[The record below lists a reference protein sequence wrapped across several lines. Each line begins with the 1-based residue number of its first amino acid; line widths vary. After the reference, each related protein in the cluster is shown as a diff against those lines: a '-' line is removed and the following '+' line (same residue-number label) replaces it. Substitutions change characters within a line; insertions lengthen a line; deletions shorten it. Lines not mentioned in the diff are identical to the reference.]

1 MWLILKWKNA
11 ISLKVFGAALAPPR
25 LLVKI
30 SRSGVDRPH
39 HRGLV
44 SVGTVT
50 PTPSHLLSDYFNPDI
65 GILASFLLGF
75 WWSFETKHILL
86 TLASRSSL
94 EEHVLWFGKVRIP
107 AQAFSKQATPVHPS
121 LSTSF
126 KQMQTPLDSLAC
138 YSTRLACIPKPN

>member
-1 MWLILKWKNA
+1 MIDIKVKNA
-11 ISLKVFGAALAPPR
+11 VSLKVFGGFDPPR

-50 PTPSHLLSDYFNPDI
+50 PTPSHLLSDYFTTDI

-75 WWSFETKHILL
+75 W
-86 TLASRSSL
+86 
-94 EEHVLWFGKVRIP
+94 
-107 AQAFSKQATPVHPS
+107 
-121 LSTSF
+121 
-126 KQMQTPLDSLAC
+126 
-138 YSTRLACIPKPN
+138 